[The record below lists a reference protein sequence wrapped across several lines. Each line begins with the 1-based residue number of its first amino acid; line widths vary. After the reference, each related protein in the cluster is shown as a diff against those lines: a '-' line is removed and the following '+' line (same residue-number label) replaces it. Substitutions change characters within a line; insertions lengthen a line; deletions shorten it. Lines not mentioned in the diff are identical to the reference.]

1 MNLLSLSWKNL
12 AAKPLSTALSL
23 ILLMLGVSIISL
35 LLLLDKQLQNT
46 FDKNVRGID
55 MVVGAKG
62 SPLQVILASVYH
74 IDSPTGN
81 IPLDEAEMLIQN
93 PLVEKAIPL
102 AYGDNFEGYRI
113 LGTDS
118 SYVNHYGGELAEG
131 ELWEKDFEV
140 TIGSLIAE
148 RVGLTVGSTFYSSH
162 GVSGNMGDV
171 HEDNTYVVKGI
182 FKPSGTVLD
191 QLLITNVSS
200 IWRAHEH
207 SDEDEDEKE
216 EADENDHEGE
226 DEDHDHA
233 EGEEHEH
240 DEDEPSE
247 EITALLLK
255 FRSPLGNVTLP
266 RMINEN
272 TSMQAALPAIEV
284 NRLIGLLGIGIETL
298 RALAMAIIVI
308 SGISVFISLFNSL
321 KDRKYEL
328 ALMRT
333 MGASRGRLFVMI
345 ILEGLML
352 AVIGFLL
359 GYVFS
364 RVGMMFMHSF
374 VATNYKYEFVTEA
387 FLPEEWI
394 LLGAT
399 LLIGLL
405 AAIIP
410 AFQAY
415 NTDISETLADA

>member
-1 MNLLSLSWKNL
+1 MNLFSLSWKNL

-35 LLLLDKQLQNT
+35 LLLLDKQVQNT

-74 IDSPTGN
+74 IDAPTGN
-81 IPLDEAEMLIQN
+81 IPLKEAETLIQN
-93 PLVEKAIPL
+93 PLVETAIPL
-102 AYGDNFEGYRI
+102 AYGDNYRGYRI
-113 LGTDS
+113 LGTDT

-131 ELWEKDFEV
+131 ALWDKDFEV
-140 TIGSLIAE
+140 TIGSLIAKRE
-148 RVGLTVGSTFYSSH
+148 GLKVGSTFFSSH

-191 QLLITNVSS
+191 QLLLSTISS
-200 IWRAHEH
+200 VWSAHEH
-207 SDEDEDEKE
+207 SDEEEDSDNDPNQPE
-216 EADENDHEGE
+216 EDDGHDHE
-226 DEDHDHA
+226 
-233 EGEEHEH
+233 EGEGHEH
-240 DEDEPSE
+240 DEDEE
-247 EITALLLK
+247 ELEITALLLK

-266 RMINEN
+266 RIINEN

-298 RALAMAIIVI
+298 RALAIAIIII

-345 ILEGLML
+345 IIEGLML

-359 GYVFS
+359 GYVLS
-364 RVGMMFMHSF
+364 RVGMMIMQNF
-374 VATNYKYEFVTEA
+374 VATTYRYEFASVA

-394 LLGAT
+394 LLGIT

-415 NTDISETLADA
+415 KTDISETLADA